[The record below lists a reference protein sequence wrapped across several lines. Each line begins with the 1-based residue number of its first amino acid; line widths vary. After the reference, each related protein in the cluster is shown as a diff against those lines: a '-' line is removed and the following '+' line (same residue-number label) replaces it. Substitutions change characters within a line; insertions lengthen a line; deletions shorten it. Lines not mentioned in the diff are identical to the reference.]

1 MTDYLALARRGRT
14 DWWRYVLTAALAL
27 FAWVA
32 IIVMAFIPAFIARVI
47 PADFGKFAMDPAHP
61 TFFFSFA
68 GGVFGVLV
76 VTWALAA
83 RLIHGKRFMDIVG
96 PWRWGQ
102 FATGAGLWLVLC
114 AAGAGVDYLVRPSE
128 FHLTLGPQTLALA
141 LVAVPMLAI
150 QTFCEE
156 FIFRGYATQG
166 LALVFKRPVAA
177 ASVSAAIFASLH
189 IPNGGPEAANALV
202 FGFITALI
210 VMRTTNLAFTYGI
223 HVVNNVFG
231 AVVVVSS
238 SDVLHGSP
246 GVLTQSSSDLL
257 WLDVASGIVAFAIA
271 WLWVSRTMPKA
282 ASVPEIFA

>member
-1 MTDYLALARRGRT
+1 MTDYLKLARRGRT
-14 DWWRYVLTAALAL
+14 DWWRYLLTPVSAIFL
-27 FAWVA
+27 WVG
-32 IIVMAFIPAFIARVI
+32 IIVCAFVPALLTHLV
-47 PADFGKFAMDPAHP
+47 PPDFNKFAMDPGHP
-61 TFFFSFA
+61 AYFYGFA

-76 VTWALAA
+76 VAFALAA

-96 PWRWGQ
+96 PWRWSQ
-102 FATGAGLWLVLC
+102 FAVGAGMWLLLC
-114 AAGAGVDYLVRPSE
+114 AVGAGVDYLVRPSG
-128 FHLTLGPQTLALA
+128 FHLTIGPQTLSLA
-141 LVAVPMLAI
+141 LVAAPMLAI

-166 LALVFKRPVAA
+166 LALAFKRPIPAA
-177 ASVSAAIFASLH
+177 VVSALLFAVLH

-223 HVVNNVFG
+223 HLTNNLFG

-246 GVLTQSSSDLL
+246 GIFTQTSSDLL
-257 WLDVASGIVAFAIA
+257 WLDVTSGTVAFALV
-271 WLWVSRTMPKA
+271 WLWVSRRARGPG
-282 ASVPEIFA
+282 PEAVI